1 MLLLVAG
8 ILLAL
13 GGAEAFAREPVS
25 YAKRTVE
32 GVSLHVVSVDLND
45 PRVVVSPAI
54 AVGGIGR
61 SESFSRFVQRLK
73 PAAAINGTFFDKR
86 SLRPVADI
94 VSEGKL
100 LHFGG
105 MGTGMAFGPE
115 GAVDVVRLP
124 KSRHV
129 DWSAHRSALASG
141 PLLVWEGFAKPRP
154 GGEGFG
160 DPSVF
165 ARAAPRSAIG
175 VTEDNRLLL
184 VATARGSSLS
194 RLARA
199 MRSMGAVYA
208 INLDGGSSV
217 GLSYRGRLT
226 ISPRRNLTNVLCVYV
241 KPEGTREKP
250 LRPPRGLDWRSGHPP
265 RPVLS
270 FSAGGIRVSAKLPR
284 SWTGRQS
291 VLIDAD
297 GELPADHR
305 VQVRLD
311 AQTVGETG
319 ALPST
324 IEVDFDGLT
333 SPKHVLWVG
342 LIDGNGKTLGSA
354 ERIFRV
360 RELTW

>member
-1 MLLLVAG
+1 M
-8 ILLAL
+8 
-13 GGAEAFAREPVS
+13 
-25 YAKRTVE
+25 
-32 GVSLHVVSVDLND
+32 DLND

-54 AVGGIGR
+54 AAGGIGR
-61 SESFSRFVQRLK
+61 SESLSRFVQRLK
-73 PAAAINGTFFDKR
+73 PAAAINGTFFDKQ

-105 MGTGMAFGPE
+105 MGTGMAFGPG

-124 KSRHV
+124 MSRHV
-129 DWSAHRSALASG
+129 DWSEHRSALASG
-141 PLLVWEGFAKPRP
+141 PLLVWDGFAKPRP

-175 VTEDNRLLL
+175 ITGDNRLLL
-184 VATARGSSLS
+184 VATIRGSSLS

-208 INLDGGSSV
+208 VNLDGGSSV
-217 GLSYRGRLT
+217 GLSYRGRS
-226 ISPRRNLTNVLCVYV
+226 IVSPGRSLTNVLCVYV
-241 KPEGTREKP
+241 KPEGAREKP
-250 LRPPRGLDWRSGHPP
+250 LPPPRGLDWRSGHSP

-270 FSAGGIRVSAKLPR
+270 FSAGGIRISAKLPR
-284 SWTGRQS
+284 KWTGAQS
-291 VLIDAD
+291 VLIEAD
-297 GELPADHR
+297 GQVPAGHR

-311 AQTVGETG
+311 TNTVGETA

-324 IEVDFDGLT
+324 IEVNFDGLT

-342 LIDGNGKTLGSA
+342 LIDGDGKTLGSV

>member
-1 MLLLVAG
+1 VLLLASL
-8 ILLAL
+8 LLAL
-13 GGAEAFAREPVS
+13 GGAQGFAREPVS
-25 YAKRTVE
+25 YARRSVE

-45 PRVVVSPAI
+45 PRVVVSPGI
-54 AVGGIGR
+54 ALGGIGR
-61 SESFSRFVQRLK
+61 SESLSRFVQRLS

-105 MGTGMAFGPE
+105 MGTAIAFGPE
-115 GAVDVVRLP
+115 GAVDVMRLP

-129 DWSAHRSALASG
+129 DWSEHRSALASG

-175 VTEDNRLLL
+175 VTEDNQLLL
-184 VATARGSSLS
+184 AATTRGSSLS

-199 MRSMGAVYA
+199 MRSMGAMYA

-217 GLSYRGRLT
+217 GLSYRGRLM
-226 ISPRRNLTNVLCVYV
+226 ISPRRNLTNVLCVHV

-250 LRPPRGLDWRSGHPP
+250 LPPPRGLDWRSGHPP

-291 VLIDAD
+291 VLIEAD
-297 GELPADHR
+297 GQVPADYR
-305 VQVRLD
+305 VRVRLD
-311 AQTVGETG
+311 TQTVGETS
-319 ALPST
+319 AFPSA
-324 IEVDFDGLT
+324 IEVDFDGLS

-342 LIDGNGKTLGSA
+342 LIDGDGKTLGSA